1 MDTDSSSKTLTNP
14 DGQINIPSL
23 VRLAIDAALKC
34 QWQDALEYN
43 KQISLTL
50 PDNVECLNRLAKA
63 YMELGKYSQAKK
75 IYHQVL
81 ELDAYNTIAQ
91 KNLQKVSTFKKD
103 NPKDGSTH
111 PVTMSPSFFL
121 EEPGF
126 TKTVSLIKLAE
137 PQRLLILSAGSMV
150 YLVPKNRGVSVTDL
164 DNRYLGALPDDTAHH
179 LLKLIKGGNKYQCFI
194 KSIKSNRVT
203 ILIRETFRSKK
214 FKNQASF
221 LDTAKFQTFSSDHLS
236 AITSGAEDADLPEEG
251 EEVVI

>member
-1 MDTDSSSKTLTNP
+1 MDTDSSSKTLINP

-34 QWQDALEYN
+34 KWEDALEYN
-43 KQISLTL
+43 NKIALSE
-50 PDNVECLNRLAKA
+50 PNNVECLNRLAKA
-63 YMELGKYSQAKK
+63 YTELGKYSQAKK

-81 ELDAYNTIAQ
+81 ELDSYNTIAQ
-91 KNLQKVSTFKKD
+91 KNLLRVSAFKKD
-103 NPKDGSTH
+103 NPKDGSAH
-111 PVTMSPSFFL
+111 PVTLSPSFFL

-126 TKTVSLIKLAE
+126 TKSVSLIKLAE

-150 YLVPKNRGVSVTDL
+150 YLVPKNRGVSVTDM

-194 KSIKSNRVT
+194 KSVKSNRLT
-203 ILIRETFRSKK
+203 ILIREVFRSKK

-221 LDTAKFQTFSSDHLS
+221 LDNIKFLSFSSDHLS
-236 AITSGAEDADLPEEG
+236 AITSGAEDVDTPDEG
-251 EEVVI
+251 EEAVI